1 MAPTRLWVSSG
12 GQPRRRSRTM
22 ALRSKVFTYGAEL
35 TWQGGH
41 SAVVAAGDRPSLPV
55 APPPD
60 FPGGDDEHW
69 SPEHIF
75 LAALESCTM
84 LSFLAHCAHHDL
96 EVREYSARATG
107 SIERREDDHRY
118 AFTHVEVV
126 VRARDGA
133 GAGRGGPRADR
144 EGGARLLH
152 HRLDD
157 RPASRT
163 TGGSWNER
171 ARPLGGSGVDAG
183 GHARRRRGGGRRG
196 CATSSP
202 ARRPTSPSCSSR
214 PSTPARP
221 RRPPPRWRTSCGPR
235 RSRARPAR
243 RSSARA
249 ASSRACRR

>member
-1 MAPTRLWVSSG
+1 
-12 GQPRRRSRTM
+12 M

-55 APPPD
+55 GPPPD

-126 VRARDGA
+126 VRARMAPGQA
-133 GAGRGGPRADR
+133 AAAR
-144 EGGARLLH
+144 ELTGKAERDCFITASTTARI
-152 HRLDD
+152 DND
-157 RPASRT
+157 
-163 TGGSWNER
+163 
-171 ARPLGGSGVDAG
+171 
-183 GHARRRRGGGRRG
+183 
-196 CATSSP
+196 
-202 ARRPTSPSCSSR
+202 
-214 PSTPARP
+214 
-221 RRPPPRWRTSCGPR
+221 WRILE
-235 RSRARPAR
+235 
-243 RSSARA
+243 
-249 ASSRACRR
+249 